1 MPCVALVMLPKPPEG
16 GSEPK
21 EARETPL
28 DEPQPIPIQDPP
40 PTPSEPPGP
49 YAVRPEREK
58 DEAPLPQ
65 AGDPTSEVERSRTET
80 QKLLEMEANVRQAMG
95 DE

>member
-1 MPCVALVMLPKPPEG
+1 MPPQPPER

-21 EARETPL
+21 EAPETPL

-49 YAVRPEREK
+49 YTVRPERKK
-58 DEAPLPQ
+58 DEVPSPQ
-65 AGDPTSEVERSRTET
+65 AGDPTREVERRRTES

>member
-1 MPCVALVMLPKPPEG
+1 MPPKPLER

-21 EARETPL
+21 EAPETPP
-28 DEPQPIPIQDPP
+28 DEPQPIPIQDPL

-49 YAVRPEREK
+49 YTVRPEREK
-58 DEAPLPQ
+58 DEAPPPQ
-65 AGDPTSEVERSRTET
+65 AEDSTSDVEGPRTET